1 MSKYP
6 EDPKTG
12 QAICWR
18 PDASQANGDCG
29 AWYEVGNDSNG
40 LKNAAFKMAIA
51 FEKKEN
57 ASGSTSPAAKD
68 G

>member
-1 MSKYP
+1 
-6 EDPKTG
+6 
-12 QAICWR
+12 
-18 PDASQANGDCG
+18 
-29 AWYEVGNDSNG
+29 

-57 ASGSTSPAAKD
+57 ASGSTSPAVKD